1 MTVPAIETDTAT
13 RVPIGDS
20 DLSIFPLAL
29 GGNVFGWTAD
39 EAASFEVLDAFVAG
53 GGNFIDTADGY
64 SHWAPGHGGGESES
78 VIGRWVASRGNRD
91 DIVIASKVSTHP
103 AFSGLAPDN
112 IRAAAD
118 ASLARLGT
126 DHIDLY
132 YAHFDDES
140 VPLAD
145 TVGALSELVDAGKVR
160 YIALSN
166 YTPERIDEWF
176 RVTAENGLHRA
187 VALQPH
193 YNLVERGFE
202 SGLRERAEREGLAV
216 FPYFALASGFLSG
229 KYRDADAGAAAPASG
244 SAAAPE
250 SPRAGT
256 ARAYLDERGRR
267 VLAALDAVAAA
278 HAASV
283 ASVALAWLRQQRTV
297 VAPIASARTA
307 EQLPDLIASAALQLS
322 AAELALLT
330 EASA

>member
-1 MTVPAIETDTAT
+1 
-13 RVPIGDS
+13 
-20 DLSIFPLAL
+20 
-29 GGNVFGWTAD
+29 
-39 EAASFEVLDAFVAG
+39 
-53 GGNFIDTADGY
+53 
-64 SHWAPGHGGGESES
+64 
-78 VIGRWVASRGNRD
+78 
-91 DIVIASKVSTHP
+91 
-103 AFSGLAPDN
+103 GLAPDN

-166 YTPERIDEWF
+166 YSPERIDEWF
-176 RVTAENGLHRA
+176 SVTAENGLHRA

-193 YNLVERGFE
+193 YNLVERDFE
-202 SGLRERAEREGLAV
+202 RGGLRERAEREGLAV
-216 FPYFALASGFLSG
+216 FPYFALAKGFLSG
-229 KYRDADAGAAAPASG
+229 KYRDAPDAGAAVAAAAAVAAST
-244 SAAAPE
+244 APE
-250 SPRAGT
+250 SPRAGA

-283 ASVALAWLRQQRTV
+283 ASVALAWLRQQPTV
-297 VAPIASARTA
+297 VAPIASARSV
-307 EQLPDLIASAALQLS
+307 EQLPDLIASATLQLS

>member
-1 MTVPAIETDTAT
+1 MTVPAIQTDTAT

-39 EAASFEVLDAFVAG
+39 ETASFEVLDAFVAG

-64 SHWAPGHGGGESES
+64 SHWAPGHSGGESES
-78 VIGRWVASRGNRD
+78 VIGRWAASRGNRD
-91 DIVIASKVSTHP
+91 DLVIASKVSTHP
-103 AFSGLAPDN
+103 SFSGLAPDN

-166 YTPERIDEWF
+166 YSPERIDEWF

-193 YNLVERGFE
+193 YNLVERDFE
-202 SGLRERAEREGLAV
+202 HGLRERAEREGLAV
-216 FPYFALASGFLSG
+216 FPYFALAKGFLSG
-229 KYRDADAGAAAPASG
+229 KYRDAPDAAAPAVD
-244 SAAAPE
+244 SAATPE
-250 SPRAGT
+250 SPRAGA
-256 ARAYLDERGRR
+256 ARAYLDERGRG
-267 VLAALDAVAAA
+267 VLAALDAVAAV

-283 ASVALAWLRQQRTV
+283 ASVALAWLRQQPTV

-307 EQLPDLIASAALQLS
+307 EQLPDLIASASLQLS

>member
-1 MTVPAIETDTAT
+1 MTVPAIQTDTAT
-13 RVPIGDS
+13 RVAIGDS
-20 DLSIFPLAL
+20 ELSIFPLAL

-39 EAASFEVLDAFVAG
+39 EAGSFEVLDAFVAG

-64 SHWAPGHGGGESES
+64 SHWVPGHSGGESES
-78 VIGRWVASRGNRD
+78 IIGRWAAARGNRD
-91 DIVIASKVSTHP
+91 EIVIASKVSTHP
-103 AFSGLAPDN
+103 AFSGLAPAN

-193 YNLVERGFE
+193 YNLVEREFE
-202 SGLRERAEREGLAV
+202 HGLLQRAEREGLAV
-216 FPYFALASGFLSG
+216 FPYFSLAKGFLSG
-229 KYRDADAGAAAPASG
+229 KYRDASDAGAAA
-244 SAAAPE
+244 SATAAE
-250 SPRAGT
+250 SPRAGA

-267 VLAALDAVAAA
+267 VLAALDSVAAV

-283 ASVALAWLRQQRTV
+283 ASVALAWLRQQPTV
-297 VAPIASARTA
+297 VAPIASARTV
-307 EQLPDLIASAALQLS
+307 EQLPDLLASATLQLS

>member
-1 MTVPAIETDTAT
+1 MTVPAIQTDTTT
-13 RVPIGDS
+13 RVAIGDS

-39 EAASFEVLDAFVAG
+39 EAGSFEVLDAFAAG

-64 SHWAPGHGGGESES
+64 SHWVPGHSGGESES
-78 VIGRWVASRGNRD
+78 VIGRWAASRGNRD
-91 DIVIASKVSTHP
+91 ELVIASKVSTHP

-160 YIALSN
+160 YIAISN

-202 SGLRERAEREGLAV
+202 HGLRERAEREGLAV
-216 FPYFALASGFLSG
+216 FPYFALAKGFLSG
-229 KYRDADAGAAAPASG
+229 KYRDVPDAASSAAS
-244 SAAAPE
+244 AAPE
-250 SPRAGT
+250 SPRAGA

-283 ASVALAWLRQQRTV
+283 ASVALAWLRQQPTV
-297 VAPIASARTA
+297 VAPIASARTV
-307 EQLPDLIASAALQLS
+307 EQLPDLLASATLQSS